1 MIGFFADQLNTV
13 YGCVLVT
20 LGVAMLVASIVI
32 ISKKIKMVRDL
43 YGTENN
49 RNGNIREKT
58 MVAEG
63 QHEACENARS

>member
-32 ISKKIKMVRDL
+32 ISKKDKDGERSL
-43 YGTENN
+43 WN
-49 RNGNIREKT
+49 RKQSER
-58 MVAEG
+58 
-63 QHEACENARS
+63 